1 MTKCNALV
9 NLDKKVER
17 SVKLIQSAG
26 KVAKE
31 HGQPLEICYSGGKDS
46 DVILELARMSGVNFR
61 AIYKNTTI
69 DPPGTIAHVKANGVE
84 ILQPK
89 MTFAQLMA
97 KKGFPTRVARF
108 CCQVLKEYKVL
119 DYAVIGVRRDESRA
133 RAERYKEPEQ
143 CRVYST
149 KEKCRQYMP
158 ILDWTAQDVA
168 AFIAERGIK
177 CHPLYYD
184 EKGGF
189 HEERRLGCMGCP
201 IASRR
206 KRLLNLKQYPNII
219 KMYCRA
225 GEKYRQTHPNSPN
238 IKMFPT
244 VFDWLTFTIYCDSIE
259 DFRQKFG
266 VNMFEEEI
274 DTKSFLEREFNIKL

>member
-1 MTKCNALV
+1 
-9 NLDKKVER
+9 
-17 SVKLIQSAG
+17 
-26 KVAKE
+26 VAKE

-46 DVILELARMSGVNFR
+46 DVILELAKMSGVDYR

-97 KKGFPTRVARF
+97 KKGFPSRVARF

-143 CRVYST
+143 CRVYSA

-158 ILDWTAQDVA
+158 LLDWTERDVA
-168 AFIAERGIK
+168 DFITERGIK
-177 CHPLYYD
+177 CHHLYYD
-184 EKGGF
+184 EDGTF
-189 HEERRLGCMGCP
+189 HPERRLGCMGCP

-206 KRLLNLKQYPNII
+206 KRVLQLKEYPNMI
-219 KMYCRA
+219 KMYCRQ

-244 VFDWLTFTIYCDSIE
+244 VYDWLTFTLYCDSIE

-266 VNMFEEEI
+266 VNMFGEAI
-274 DTKSFLEREFNIKL
+274 DTKAFLEKEFNIKL

>member
-1 MTKCNALV
+1 MTDELHR
-9 NLDKKVER
+9 KVDR
-17 SVKLIQSAG
+17 SVKLIQAAC

-31 HGQPLEICYSGGKDS
+31 HGQQLEICYSGGKDS
-46 DVILELARMSGVNFR
+46 DVILELAKMSGVDYR

-97 KKGFPTRVARF
+97 KKGFPSRVARF

-143 CRVYST
+143 CRVYSA

-158 ILDWTAQDVA
+158 LLDWTERDVA
-168 AFIAERGIK
+168 DFITERGIK
-177 CHPLYYD
+177 CHHFYYD
-184 EKGGF
+184 EDGTF
-189 HEERRLGCMGCP
+189 HPERRLGCMGCP

-206 KRLLNLKQYPNII
+206 KRVLQLKEYPNMI
-219 KMYCRA
+219 KMYCRQ
-225 GEKYRQTHPNSPN
+225 GEKYRQAHPNSPN

-244 VFDWLTFTIYCDSIE
+244 VYDWLTFTLYCDSIE

-266 VNMFEEEI
+266 VNMFGEAI
-274 DTKSFLEREFNIKL
+274 DTKAFLEKEFNIKL